1 MGRLAVRAVQ
11 AGKDVHAKEAGNDGE
26 DAGQQGCAAENRRG
40 TGCGGSGHGDPPGW
54 VVGLPSRF
62 TAFS

>member
-1 MGRLAVRAVQ
+1 MGGLAVRSVE
-11 AGKDVHAKEAGNDGE
+11 AGKDVHAKEAGNDCE
-26 DAGQQGCAAENRRG
+26 DAGQQCCAAEDRHG
-40 TGCGGSGHGDPPGW
+40 TGCAGSGHGDPPSW